1 MWVYW
6 LSLGALTVLL
16 FFPYK
21 KIFSTSIAIRASI
34 ATFILG
40 FIYPLLQAAL
50 SLWQAGMIIGVLL
63 LLLSVI
69 ISKIDSRWNA
79 SKNTDTLEP
88 EQMIAEA
95 PEQSVEGQV
104 VWEYALR
111 QELHQERHVNA
122 ISTET
127 ENSIMLEQS
136 PSVDDALAESPV
148 MAKEPLLEEPVIS
161 EEPVAELLPDEP
173 AMPEEP
179 VAELPPEEP
188 VIPEESMVE
197 LLPEEPAMQKE
208 SVVELLP
215 EEPVMRK
222 EPVVELLPEEP
233 VMQEEPAT
241 EPSSLQA
248 FVASGSPRTLL
259 VEGLRLAK
267 QQQYAQAIRRF
278 QKVVAD
284 QTEPELLYLAICE
297 LSSLYQH
304 LGLYPMASE
313 IIGAFENHP
322 VLRQHPGMANL
333 KQKRKFIQCLI
344 TLLNR
349 DRHGHIPYA
358 EVPAAVRREAF
369 DSLNN
374 KHLIS

>member
-50 SLWQAGMIIGVLL
+50 SLWQVGMIIGVLL
-63 LLLSVI
+63 LLLGVI
-69 ISKIDSRWNA
+69 ISKIDPRWNA
-79 SKNTDTLEP
+79 SKNMDTLEP
-88 EQMIAEA
+88 EQMVAEA

-122 ISTET
+122 IATET
-127 ENSIMLEQS
+127 ESSIMLEQI
-136 PSVDDALAESPV
+136 PSVDDVLAESPV

-161 EEPVAELLPDEP
+161 EEPVAELLPEELV
-173 AMPEEP
+173 MPE
-179 VAELPPEEP
+179 
-188 VIPEESMVE
+188 
-197 LLPEEPAMQKE
+197 
-208 SVVELLP
+208 
-215 EEPVMRK
+215 

-233 VMQEEPAT
+233 VMQQEEPAAELPPEEPAMPEEPAT
-241 EPSSLQA
+241 EPSSQQA
-248 FVASGSPRTLL
+248 FAASSSPRTLL

-267 QQQYAQAIRRF
+267 QQQYAQAIRHF

-322 VLRQHPGMANL
+322 VLRQHPGMGNL

-349 DRHGHIPYA
+349 DQHGHIPYA

-369 DSLNN
+369 DSL
-374 KHLIS
+374 K